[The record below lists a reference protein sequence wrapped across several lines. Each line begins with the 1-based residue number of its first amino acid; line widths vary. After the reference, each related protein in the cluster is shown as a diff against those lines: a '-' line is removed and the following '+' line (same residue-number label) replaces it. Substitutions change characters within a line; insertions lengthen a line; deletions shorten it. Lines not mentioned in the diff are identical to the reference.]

1 MPITKEDIE
10 QARRDARNEKNQ
22 RRMEKEIYGEPLP
35 LPKPSDKP
43 EFKTLPGKPEKKKA
57 LGEDAMNYR
66 KGGKIKK
73 YADGGMTQQPTYP
86 FYGNQ
91 PQAGG
96 QNGGV
101 NQTFNMQPQAT
112 AGQVPVTT
120 DQQTFKKGGR
130 VKASAMKS
138 VKVASPKM
146 GSASKRADGIAS
158 RGKTRGR
165 IV

>member
-1 MPITKEDIE
+1 MPISKEEIE
-10 QARRDARNEKNQ
+10 QARQDARNDKNQ

-35 LPKPSDKP
+35 LPKPGQKD
-43 EFKTLPGKPEKKKA
+43 EYKTLPGKPEKRKP
-57 LGEDAMNYR
+57 LGDGAINYK

-101 NQTFNMQPQAT
+101 NQTFNMQPQAQ
-112 AGQVPVTT
+112 AGPN
-120 DQQTFKKGGR
+120 DQMSQPQRFKKGG
-130 VKASAMKS
+130 
-138 VKVASPKM
+138 KVS
-146 GSASKRADGIAS
+146 SASSRADGIAS